1 VKLRITSFGLPGS
14 RHTESEDAFAVSPLA
29 DGGAIC
35 VLSDGVSAA
44 REPRRCAERVVR
56 LLADNFPA
64 RPRDWSVRKTFERLV
79 EQANH
84 SLYAEGAY
92 HDGAASMQATLA
104 AACLSGSRI
113 RGINAGDSPVF
124 LLRDGSIQRLSE
136 THSRRNSDGFHVL
149 TSAVGM
155 SDAVTLH
162 HFDEPL
168 ENGDIVV
175 LASDGLT
182 HLYQDAELGGLA
194 RKFRSA
200 RSLVRAA
207 QELGQEDMRDLDDI
221 SAILVEVDELG
232 PDPADEAA
240 AADFPLP
247 KFARGESCDGYKLL
261 RQMGGNPRVWLA
273 EKADD
278 RYVLKFL
285 PQEAETDD
293 SGTIRARFAH
303 EAWNACRFDADFL
316 VPARRPRNGSP
327 NYYVMDYVDAPS
339 LRFLLKSRRLGI
351 DEAIELGRF
360 LCRSA
365 QWLLR
370 HELIHGDF
378 KPDNIL
384 ALREQGDI
392 AFKLL
397 DLGLAAPVF
406 TDSGVS
412 GTPTYLA
419 PERFAGAALTERTEI
434 YSIGATLYEMLSGRP
449 PHGHV
454 ERFQTPSFSRLRPPS
469 HWNRNVPPWLDAVI
483 LKCLAPRP
491 QQRFQAYSELLFA
504 LERPESVSFSPLEQP
519 GNSLRFYK
527 IGFWA
532 LLITTLV
539 LAFQLLAIHR

>member
-1 VKLRITSFGLPGS
+1 MKLHITSFGLPGT

-29 DGGAIC
+29 DGGALC

-56 LLADNFPA
+56 LLADNFAA
-64 RPRDWSVRKTFERLV
+64 RPRDWSIRKTFERLV

-92 HDGAASMQATLA
+92 HDGVASMQATLA
-104 AACLSGSRI
+104 AACVSGARVC
-113 RGINAGDSPVF
+113 GINAGDSPVL
-124 LLRDGSIQRLSE
+124 LLRDGDIRRLSE
-136 THSRRNSDGFHVL
+136 AHIRRNPDGFDVL
-149 TSAVGM
+149 TNAIGM
-155 SDAVTLH
+155 SNAVSLH
-162 HFDEPL
+162 YFDEPL
-168 ENGDIVV
+168 KEGDMIV

-182 HLYQDAELGGLA
+182 HLYEDAELGELA

-207 QELGQEDMRDLDDI
+207 QELDRETDDL
-221 SAILVEVDELG
+221 SAILVEVNELG
-232 PDPADEAA
+232 PDSATPGAE
-240 AADFPLP
+240 FPLP

-261 RQMGGNPRVWLA
+261 RPMGGNPRVWLA
-273 EKADD
+273 ERDGS
-278 RYVLKFL
+278 RFVLKFV
-285 PQEAETDD
+285 PQEADTDD

-303 EAWNACRFDADFL
+303 EAWNACRFDAEFL

-327 NYYVMDYVDAPS
+327 HYYVMDYVDAPS

-360 LCRSA
+360 FCRA
-365 QWLLR
+365 GQWLLR
-370 HELIHGDF
+370 QELIHGDL
-378 KPDNIL
+378 KPDNVL
-384 ALREQGDI
+384 ALREQGEI

-419 PERFAGAALTERTEI
+419 PERFTGAALTERTEV
-434 YSIGATLYEMLSGRP
+434 YSIGATLYEMLTGRP
-449 PHGHV
+449 PHGHI
-454 ERFQTPSFSRLRPPS
+454 ERFQTPKFARVRPPS

-491 QQRFQAYSELLFA
+491 LQRFQAYSELLFA
-504 LERPESVSFSPLEQP
+504 LEHPESVTFSPLEQQP
-519 GNSLRFYK
+519 GNPHLFYK
-527 IGFWA
+527 AGFWV
-532 LLITTLV
+532 LLVVTLV
-539 LAFQLLAIHR
+539 LAFQLLATHR

>member
-1 VKLRITSFGLPGS
+1 LFVKLHITSFGLPGT

-29 DGGAIC
+29 DGGALC

-56 LLADNFPA
+56 LLADNFAA
-64 RPRDWSVRKTFERLV
+64 RPRDWSIRKTFERLV

-92 HDGAASMQATLA
+92 HDGVASMQATLA
-104 AACLSGSRI
+104 AACVSGARVC
-113 RGINAGDSPVF
+113 GINAGDSPVL
-124 LLRDGSIQRLSE
+124 LLRDGNIRRLSE
-136 THSRRNSDGFHVL
+136 AHIRRNPDGFDVL
-149 TSAVGM
+149 TNAIGM
-155 SDAVTLH
+155 SNAVSLH
-162 HFDEPL
+162 YFDEPL
-168 ENGDIVV
+168 KEGDMIV

-182 HLYQDAELGGLA
+182 HLYEDAELGELA

-207 QELGQEDMRDLDDI
+207 QELDRETDDL
-221 SAILVEVDELG
+221 SAILVEVNELG
-232 PDPADEAA
+232 PDSATPGAE
-240 AADFPLP
+240 FPLP

-261 RQMGGNPRVWLA
+261 RPMGGNPRVWLA
-273 EKADD
+273 ERDGS
-278 RYVLKFL
+278 RFVLKFV
-285 PQEAETDD
+285 PQEADTDD

-303 EAWNACRFDADFL
+303 EAWNACRFDAEFL

-327 NYYVMDYVDAPS
+327 HYYVMDYVDAPS

-360 LCRSA
+360 FCRA
-365 QWLLR
+365 GQWLLR
-370 HELIHGDF
+370 QELIHGDL
-378 KPDNIL
+378 KPDNVL
-384 ALREQGDI
+384 ALREQGEI

-419 PERFAGAALTERTEI
+419 PERFTGAALTERTEI
-434 YSIGATLYEMLSGRP
+434 YSIGATLYEMLTGRP
-449 PHGHV
+449 PHGHI
-454 ERFQTPSFSRLRPPS
+454 ERFQTPKFARVRPPS

-504 LERPESVSFSPLEQP
+504 LEHPESVTFSPLEQQP
-519 GNSLRFYK
+519 GNPHLFYK
-527 IGFWA
+527 VGFWV
-532 LLITTLV
+532 LLVVTLV
-539 LAFQLLAIHR
+539 LAFQLLATHR

>member
-1 VKLRITSFGLPGS
+1 MKLHITSFGLPGT
-14 RHTESEDAFAVSPLA
+14 RHAESEDAFAVSPLA
-29 DGGAIC
+29 DGGALC

-56 LLADNFPA
+56 LLADNFAA
-64 RPRDWSVRKTFERLV
+64 RPRDWSIRKTFDRLV

-92 HDGAASMQATLA
+92 HDGVASMQATLA
-104 AACLSGSRI
+104 TACVSGTRVS
-113 RGINAGDSPVF
+113 GINAGDSPVF
-124 LLRDGSIQRLSE
+124 LVRNGSIRRLSE
-136 THSRRNSDGFHVL
+136 AHVRRNPDGFDVL

-155 SDAVTLH
+155 SDALTTH
-162 HFDEPL
+162 YFEESL
-168 ENGDIVV
+168 EEGDMIV

-182 HLYQDAELGGLA
+182 HLYEDAELGALA

-207 QELGQEDMRDLDDI
+207 QELGQQDERELDDI
-221 SAILVEVDELG
+221 SAILVEVEQLG
-232 PDPADEAA
+232 PETVAES
-240 AADFPLP
+240 ADFPLP
-247 KFARGESCDGYKLL
+247 KFARGEDCDGYKLL
-261 RQMGGNPRVWLA
+261 RPMGGNPRVWLA
-273 EKADD
+273 ERDGS
-278 RYVLKFL
+278 RFVLKFV
-285 PQEAETDD
+285 PQEADTDD

-303 EAWNACRFDADFL
+303 EAWNACRFDAEFL
-316 VPARRPRNGSP
+316 IPARRPETGSP
-327 NYYVMDYVDAPS
+327 HYYVMDYVDAPS

-351 DEAIELGRF
+351 DEAIEFGRF

-370 HELIHGDF
+370 QELIHGDL

-384 ALREQGDI
+384 ALREQGDV

-419 PERFAGAALTERTEI
+419 PERFTGAALTERTEI
-434 YSIGATLYEMLSGRP
+434 YSIGATLYEMLTGRP
-449 PHGHV
+449 PHGHI
-454 ERFQTPSFSRLRPPS
+454 ERFQTPKFARVRPPS

-491 QQRFQAYSELLFA
+491 QQRFQAYSEFLFA
-504 LERPESVSFSPLEQP
+504 LEHPESVSFSPLEQP
-519 GNSLRFYK
+519 GNPHLFYK
-527 IGFWA
+527 VGFWV
-532 LLITTLV
+532 LLAITLV
-539 LAFQLLAIHR
+539 LAFQLLATHR

>member
-1 VKLRITSFGLPGS
+1 LFVKLHITSFGLPGT

-29 DGGAIC
+29 DGGALC

-56 LLADNFPA
+56 LLADNFAA
-64 RPRDWSVRKTFERLV
+64 RPRDWSIRKTFERLV

-92 HDGAASMQATLA
+92 HDGVASMQATLA
-104 AACLSGSRI
+104 AACVSGARVC
-113 RGINAGDSPVF
+113 GINAGDSPVL
-124 LLRDGSIQRLSE
+124 LLRDGDIRRLSE
-136 THSRRNSDGFHVL
+136 AHIRRNPDGFDVL
-149 TSAVGM
+149 TNAIGM
-155 SDAVTLH
+155 SNAVSLH
-162 HFDEPL
+162 YFDEPL
-168 ENGDIVV
+168 KEGDMIV

-182 HLYQDAELGGLA
+182 HLYEDAELGELA

-207 QELGQEDMRDLDDI
+207 QELDRETDDL
-221 SAILVEVDELG
+221 SAILVEVNELG
-232 PDPADEAA
+232 PDSATPGAE
-240 AADFPLP
+240 FPLP

-261 RQMGGNPRVWLA
+261 RPMGGNPRVWLA
-273 EKADD
+273 ERDGS
-278 RYVLKFL
+278 RFVLKFV
-285 PQEAETDD
+285 PQEADTDD

-303 EAWNACRFDADFL
+303 EAWNACRFDAEFL

-327 NYYVMDYVDAPS
+327 HYYVMDYVDAPS

-360 LCRSA
+360 FCRA
-365 QWLLR
+365 GQWLLR
-370 HELIHGDF
+370 QELIHGDL
-378 KPDNIL
+378 KPDNVL
-384 ALREQGDI
+384 ALREQGEI

-419 PERFAGAALTERTEI
+419 PERFTGAALTERTEV
-434 YSIGATLYEMLSGRP
+434 YSIGATLYEMLTGRP
-449 PHGHV
+449 PHGHI
-454 ERFQTPSFSRLRPPS
+454 ERFQTPKFARVRPPS

-491 QQRFQAYSELLFA
+491 LQRFQAYSELLFA
-504 LERPESVSFSPLEQP
+504 LEHPESVTFSPLEQQP
-519 GNSLRFYK
+519 GNPHLFYK
-527 IGFWA
+527 AGFWV
-532 LLITTLV
+532 LLVVTLV
-539 LAFQLLAIHR
+539 LAFQLLATHR